1 MMSPC
6 LFVAVSSHGFGHL
19 AQTAPVINALWRQ
32 IPSLRVVVQSLASK
46 ELLARQFAREF
57 EHIQQPVDVAMVMSG
72 SLDVQVAESAAEYIA
87 FHQDWDE
94 GVRRQTELLHRYQPD
109 LVLANVPYLLPAAAL
124 QAGIPSV
131 ALCSLNWLDIY
142 SAYCSEDSRFAVIRQ
157 QMLEAYRA
165 AALFLQPLPSMPM
178 TTLPNRRPIGP
189 IARRGQSQRMRID
202 TELGLEPDEKLV
214 LVSLGGIPSSLPLAR
229 WPTIP
234 GVRFLVSGNPE
245 ADYPQIHP
253 LESLGIPYIDLL
265 CSCDALITKPGYGS
279 FAEAAC
285 NRVPVLYV
293 PRDGWPEAP
302 FLTAWLQTVVP
313 CREISRTGL
322 EQGAF
327 ADELN
332 MLLEQEPMPAVEPT
346 GIFDAVE
353 SLLPWLRDQ
362 SHINSRS

>member
-1 MMSPC
+1 MSSPS
-6 LFVAVSSHGFGHL
+6 LFVAISSHGFGHL
-19 AQTAPVINALWRQ
+19 AQTAPVVNALWRQ
-32 IPSLRVVVQSLASK
+32 LPSLRVIVQSQAPG
-46 ELLARQFAREF
+46 ELLARQFIQPF
-57 EHIQQPVDVAMVMSG
+57 EHVQQPTDVAMVMSN
-72 SLDVQVAESAAEYIA
+72 SLDVQVAESAAEYAA
-87 FHQDWDE
+87 FHRDWE
-94 GVRRQTELLHRYQPD
+94 GRVQGQAELLRCYQPD

-124 QAGIPSV
+124 RAGIPAV

-142 SAYCSEDSRFAVIRQ
+142 SAYCSEDSQFEVIRQ

-165 AALFLQPLPSMPM
+165 AELFLQPLPSMPM

-189 IARRGQSQRMRID
+189 IARRGHSRRTQIAAA
-202 TELGLEPDEKLV
+202 LGLEPDEKLV
-214 LVSLGGIPSSLPLAR
+214 LVSLGGIPSSLPLAC
-229 WPTIP
+229 WHVIP

-253 LESLGIPYIDLL
+253 VESLGMPYIDVL

-285 NRVPVLYV
+285 NRIPVLYV

-313 CREISRTGL
+313 CREISRAAL

-332 MLLEQEPMPAVEPT
+332 ALFAQQPMPAVEPT
-346 GIFDAVE
+346 GIADAVGL
-353 SLLPWLRDQ
+353 LLPWLRG
-362 SHINSRS
+362 STAN